1 MIWQLAALVA
11 GGLMAGF
18 LGALAVSVLV
28 MVFIIWRDRVK
39 GD

>member
-1 MIWQLAALVA
+1 VTDDLAT
-11 GGLMAGF
+11 MAGF